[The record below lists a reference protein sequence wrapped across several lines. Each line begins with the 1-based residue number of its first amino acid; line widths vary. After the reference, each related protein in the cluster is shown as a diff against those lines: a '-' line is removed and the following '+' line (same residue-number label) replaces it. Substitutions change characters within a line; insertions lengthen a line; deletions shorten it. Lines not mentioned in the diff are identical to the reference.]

1 MPEWAEIIGGFIRWL
16 LKGCKT
22 KIIDEV
28 EGNFDPKWGGN
39 YDFENFIIGV
49 VTVVILLGILLIF
62 FLK

>member
-1 MPEWAEIIGGFIRWL
+1 MPESARYIGGFIRWL
-16 LKGCKT
+16 IKGCRT
-22 KIIDEV
+22 NLIDEV
-28 EGNFDPKWGGN
+28 EGNFDPKWGGT